1 MNVPKTVAESYLALT
16 RDGLPDPSISTLIDR
31 AGVSQEEFATRFTG
45 LEGVSLLALEEMLW
59 MLQGSNMPRRLDEGN
74 LGPDAARAICDD
86 IVARVV
92 DAWEPVTVGI
102 RNHRSAVQ
110 LAIGE
115 AIQRRAVA
123 YFAAYPGFRP
133 MDQAYLASA
142 ARYVGHGLA
151 AIVSAWV
158 AGEIEADSAIV
169 AGHLSRSLPA
179 WLTDP
184 KSTTTA
190 SGAIQ

>member
-16 RDGLPDPSISTLIDR
+16 RDGRPDPSLQALADR
-31 AGVSQEEFATRFTG
+31 AGVSEAELSERFADLEE
-45 LEGVSLLALEEMLW
+45 VSLLTLEEMLW

-92 DAWEPVTVGI
+92 DAWEPAVVGV
-102 RNHRSAVQ
+102 RNHRAAAQ
-110 LAIGE
+110 LAIGA
-115 AIQRRAVA
+115 AIQRRASA
-123 YFAAYPGFRP
+123 YFTAYPGFRS

-142 ARYVGHGLA
+142 AHYVGHGLA
-151 AIVSAWV
+151 AIVCAWV
-158 AGEIEADSAIV
+158 AGEVDAGPDVV
-169 AGHLSRSLPA
+169 AEHLTRSLPA

-184 KSTTTA
+184 KSIVA
-190 SGAIQ
+190 ARGATQ